1 MKIGEFAQLGQV
13 SVRMLRHY
21 ESMDLLTPDSVDP
34 FTGHRSYTVA
44 QLPRLNRIMALNA
57 LGIPLRKIA
66 ELLDADLSTTELTG
80 MLNLRRHQLRA
91 EQSAAAAKLAEVEF
105 RLALIEGTDMSHP
118 DCIIKELPAERVLG
132 QTVVLGEPPF
142 DTSEIGP
149 LFGSVADRLAEAG
162 VRHSAGVG
170 IYSDAGHGTEVACGY
185 RTEATQEIADLQVT
199 ELKSCTAATL
209 IHEGSM
215 TRIGASW
222 QHLSE
227 WCISQG
233 YSLTGPCRE
242 IYLETGDN
250 AASDTSVQAGW
261 IVELQQP
268 IIV

>member
-1 MKIGEFAQLGQV
+1 MRIGEFAQLGQV

-21 ESMDLLTPDSVDP
+21 ESMDLLAPDSVDP

-44 QLPRLNRIMALNA
+44 QLPRLNRIMAL
-57 LGIPLRKIA
+57 
-66 ELLDADLSTTELTG
+66 
-80 MLNLRRHQLRA
+80 
-91 EQSAAAAKLAEVEF
+91 
-105 RLALIEGTDMSHP
+105 IEGTDMNHP

-162 VRHSAGVG
+162 IRHAAGVG
-170 IYSDAGHGTEVACGY
+170 IYSDAGHGTEVTCGY
-185 RTEATQEIADLQVT
+185 RTESAQEIESLQVT

-215 TRIGASW
+215 SRIGASW

-242 IYLETGDN
+242 VYLETGDDN
-250 AASDTSVQAGW
+250 TADNSDQAGW

>member
-1 MKIGEFAQLGQV
+1 MRIGEFAQLGQV

-21 ESMDLLTPDSVDP
+21 ESMGLLAPDSVEP
-34 FTGHRSYTVA
+34 FSGHRSYTVA

-57 LGIPLRKIA
+57 LGISLRKIA
-66 ELLDADLSTTELTG
+66 ELIDADLSTTELTG

-105 RLALIEGTDMSHP
+105 RLALIEGTAMNHP

-149 LFGSVADRLAEAG
+149 LFGTVADRLAEAG
-162 VRHSAGVG
+162 IRHAAGIG
-170 IYSDAGHGTEVACGY
+170 IFSDAGLGTEVTCGY
-185 RTEATQEIADLQVT
+185 RTEAAQDLADLQVT
-199 ELKSCTAATL
+199 ELEACTAATL

-215 TRIGASW
+215 SRIGASW
-222 QHLSE
+222 QHLSK
-227 WCISQG
+227 WCISRG

-242 IYLETGDN
+242 VYLDTDDDTADN
-250 AASDTSVQAGW
+250 SDQAGW